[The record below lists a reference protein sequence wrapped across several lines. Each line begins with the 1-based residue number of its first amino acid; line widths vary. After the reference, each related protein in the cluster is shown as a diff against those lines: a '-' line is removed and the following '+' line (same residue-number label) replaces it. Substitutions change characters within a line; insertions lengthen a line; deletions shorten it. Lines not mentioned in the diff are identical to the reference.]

1 MKKTLTTLILC
12 ALTPAALAADTYGY
26 LAMWQNPADSNEV
39 LQIKTTKENATQLD
53 ATAELETFCKGQ
65 DALAGIGAG
74 QATGCKTVVPLH
86 NTCIA
91 VAYPKAMGKLTAQ
104 NVVAITSPR
113 FKTVHQIALNQC
125 IKKYGS
131 QGQCA
136 LETVY
141 CTSETY
147 YQGTVKTL
155 WEKIKSRQDSATPR
169 PPPPPPP
176 TPGGGGGGFF
186 ILAFICCFF
195 PTIWPQRLQ
204 PVSPNQDWFGSGF
217 HHSKSS

>member
-1 MKKTLTTLILC
+1 
-12 ALTPAALAADTYGY
+12 
-26 LAMWQNPADSNEV
+26 
-39 LQIKTTKENATQLD
+39 
-53 ATAELETFCKGQ
+53 
-65 DALAGIGAG
+65 
-74 QATGCKTVVPLH
+74 
-86 NTCIA
+86 
-91 VAYPKAMGKLTAQ
+91 MGKLTAQ

-147 YQGTVKTL
+147 YQGTVKNPLGKNQIHLRPSENKTGL
-155 WEKIKSRQDSATPR
+155 PDILHITASR
-169 PPPPPPP
+169 
-176 TPGGGGGGFF
+176 FF

-195 PTIWPQRLQ
+195 QQ
-204 PVSPNQDWFGSGF
+204 FGHNAFSLF
-217 HHSKSS
+217 HQIRVGSEVVFII

>member
-1 MKKTLTTLILC
+1 MTTN
-12 ALTPAALAADTYGY
+12 TQQTGNKYEKNTNDTYPLRTDSCRPGCRH
-26 LAMWQNPADSNEV
+26 LRLPGHVANPADSNEA

-155 WEKIKSRQDSATPR
+155 WEKIKS
-169 PPPPPPP
+169 
-176 TPGGGGGGFF
+176 
-186 ILAFICCFF
+186 I
-195 PTIWPQRLQ
+195 
-204 PVSPNQDWFGSGF
+204 
-217 HHSKSS
+217 

>member
-1 MKKTLTTLILC
+1 MTTNTQQTGNKYEKTLTTLILC

-26 LAMWQNPADSNEV
+26 LAMWQNPADSNEA

-155 WEKIKSRQDSATPR
+155 WEKIKS
-169 PPPPPPP
+169 
-176 TPGGGGGGFF
+176 
-186 ILAFICCFF
+186 I
-195 PTIWPQRLQ
+195 
-204 PVSPNQDWFGSGF
+204 
-217 HHSKSS
+217 

>member
-26 LAMWQNPADSNEV
+26 LAMWQNPADSNEA

-104 NVVAITSPR
+104 KRGGHYLPTFQNRASNCLEP
-113 FKTVHQIALNQC
+113 VHQKIRLSRTMCFRNSLLHFRYLLSRYGQNPLGKNQ
-125 IKKYGS
+125 IH
-131 QGQCA
+131 
-136 LETVY
+136 LRP
-141 CTSETY
+141 SEN
-147 YQGTVKTL
+147 KTGL
-155 WEKIKSRQDSATPR
+155 PDILHITASR
-169 PPPPPPP
+169 
-176 TPGGGGGGFF
+176 FF
-186 ILAFICCFF
+186 Y
-195 PTIWPQRLQ
+195 
-204 PVSPNQDWFGSGF
+204 SGF
-217 HHSKSS
+217 YLLFFSNNLATTPSACFTKSGLVRKWFSSFKE

>member
-26 LAMWQNPADSNEV
+26 LAMWQNPTDSNEV

-113 FKTVHQIALNQC
+113 FKTVHQIALSQC

-155 WEKIKSRQDSATPR
+155 WEKIKS
-169 PPPPPPP
+169 
-176 TPGGGGGGFF
+176 
-186 ILAFICCFF
+186 I
-195 PTIWPQRLQ
+195 
-204 PVSPNQDWFGSGF
+204 
-217 HHSKSS
+217 

>member
-1 MKKTLTTLILC
+1 MTLILC

-65 DALAGIGAG
+65 DALAGISAG

-104 NVVAITSPR
+104 NVVPLPPHVSKP
-113 FKTVHQIALNQC
+113 C
-125 IKKYGS
+125 IK
-131 QGQCA
+131 
-136 LETVY
+136 L
-141 CTSETY
+141 
-147 YQGTVKTL
+147 
-155 WEKIKSRQDSATPR
+155 P
-169 PPPPPPP
+169 
-176 TPGGGGGGFF
+176 
-186 ILAFICCFF
+186 
-195 PTIWPQRLQ
+195 
-204 PVSPNQDWFGSGF
+204 
-217 HHSKSS
+217 